1 MTHLHKEISVISFQ
15 NENWKLFLQTAHKD
29 YYISTMGR
37 VISVYAVNFKRR
49 HKYYSVHLIKPY
61 TNRKG
66 YLFVKLK
73 DSGRCIYF
81 TIHKIVATSFMA
93 FKDSN
98 ATQINHIDGNKKN
111 NMVDNLE
118 WCTGHENVQHAV
130 KMRLFTTLKPVY
142 QYDFD
147 GKFVAEFSSVIEA
160 QRKTNIKHTNI
171 CACCLEKVRQS
182 GGYQW
187 RYIKINNIGK
197 VRDKKIADNLKTRGC
212 KMVAMFQNDKQMKI
226 FNSVKEAGAFIGK
239 SNANVNI
246 SSCALGKRKNA
257 YGYQWKY
264 I

>member
-1 MTHLHKEISVISFQ
+1 MTYLHKEISAISFQ
-15 NENWKLFLQTAHKD
+15 NENWKLFIQTTHKD

-37 VISVYAVNFKRR
+37 VISICPVNFKRR
-49 HKYYSVHLIKPY
+49 HKYYSIRLIKPY
-61 TNRKG
+61 INRNG

-73 DSGRCIYF
+73 DSGHYIYY
-81 TIHKIVATSFMA
+81 TIHKMMATSFMP

-111 NMVDNLE
+111 NAIDNLE

-130 KMRLFTTLKPVY
+130 TMGLFTTLKPVY

-147 GKFVAEFSSVIEA
+147 GRFVAEFPSVIEA
-160 QRKTNIKHTNI
+160 ERKTNIKHTNI
-171 CACCLEKVRQS
+171 SACCIKKVRQS

-187 RYIKINNIGK
+187 RYINVNNIGK
-197 VRDKKIADNLKTRGC
+197 VRNKKIADNLKTRGC
-212 KMVAMFQNDKQMKI
+212 KKVAMFQKGKQIKI
-226 FNSVKEAGAFIGK
+226 FNSAKEAGIFINK
-239 SNANVNI
+239 PNANINI
-246 SSCALGKRKNA
+246 SACALGKRKNA